1 LPLGFGCGAP
11 SHQLMAARRLL
22 IVMLVLLGISTLA
35 AALIPQES
43 MREGTTTGN
52 TTTQPPDT
60 ATTTAT
66 PPPGTHVQVAI
77 TVGGDK
83 VPVVACP
90 ERDRRKESCQPIRIG
105 DALTLRI
112 YSRETAEV
120 EIPAF
125 GLVGVASPAAPALF
139 ELLFRSAAR
148 YGVRFTSSGKIAARI
163 IVLPA
168 KGKPKPR

>member
-1 LPLGFGCGAP
+1 
-11 SHQLMAARRLL
+11 M
-22 IVMLVLLGISTLA
+22 
-35 AALIPQES
+35 
-43 MREGTTTGN
+43 
-52 TTTQPPDT
+52 
-60 ATTTAT
+60 
-66 PPPGTHVQVAI
+66 
-77 TVGGDK
+77 GGDK

-90 ERDRRKESCQPIRIG
+90 ERDRRKEPCQPIRIG
-105 DALTLRI
+105 DTLTLRI

-163 IVLPA
+163 TVLPA

>member
-1 LPLGFGCGAP
+1 
-11 SHQLMAARRLL
+11 MAARRLL
-22 IVMLVLLGISTLA
+22 IIMLVLLGISTLA

-43 MREGTTTGN
+43 LREGTTTET
-52 TTTQPPDT
+52 TTTQPPET

-66 PPPGTHVQVAI
+66 PPSGTHVQAAI

-90 ERDRRKESCQPIRIG
+90 EQDRRKEPCQPIRIG
-105 DALTLRI
+105 DRLTLRI
-112 YSRETAEV
+112 YSRETAQV

-125 GLVGVASPAAPALF
+125 GLVGVSTPAAPALF
-139 ELLFRSAAR
+139 ELLFRSAAS

-163 IVLPA
+163 TVLSREGQGEA
-168 KGKPKPR
+168 ALQRR